1 MIPRTE
7 HHGKADVEG
16 TVVYD
21 VVVPFT
27 QDRVTCPPVF
37 FYVFYAGKKEYLA
50 ATLPD
55 LTIVR
60 GRSILVEGKIDMDFT
75 GIQIF
80 VIINN

>member
-1 MIPRTE
+1 MMIPRTE

-37 FYVFYAGKKEYLA
+37 FYVFYTGKKEALA

-55 LTIVR
+55 FAIVR
-60 GRSILVEGKIDMDFT
+60 GRSILVEGKIDLDFT
-75 GIQIF
+75 GIQISEI
-80 VIINN
+80 V